1 MTPAAREREGI
12 RTGGDPFSPLAY
24 WSITPVA
31 WDIWLAGAAG
41 PVEIAARAAR
51 RFAEIA
57 RFARERSPFYAG
69 HYRSLPEEG
78 FEPHDLPP
86 VTRAALME
94 RFDEWVT
101 DADVTLDTA
110 SDFVSDPARA
120 GRPYLGRYAVWTSSG
135 SAGEPGLFVHD
146 AQALAVYDALE
157 MLRLGR
163 GLLAPGFLGSLLL
176 AGARYAMVAATG
188 GHFAGVASVERM
200 RLAAPALAD
209 RLRVFSLLDP
219 LPRLLEALN
228 AYQPSYIATYPSAA
242 NLLADERRAGR
253 LRIRPVVIWL
263 GGETLTPA
271 CRAEIAKSFQCR
283 ILEEYGASECMS
295 IACECE
301 RGRLHLNADW
311 MMIEA
316 VDRNYRPVAP
326 GKASHTALLTNLANR
341 VQPIIR
347 YDLGD
352 SIVFEPE
359 PCACGAPFPALRVQ
373 GRSDDVLA
381 FATGSGER
389 VELLPLVLTTVMEE
403 HAGVHRFQLIQ
414 AVPDALD
421 VRLEVP
427 QGASPEASWR
437 RVERA
442 LRDYLD
448 AQGLPA
454 VTLRFDPARVES
466 SGRTGKL
473 RRVLAARPG

>member
-1 MTPAAREREGI
+1 MTAHSDTFFVGS
-12 RTGGDPFSPLAY
+12 GSDPFSPLAY
-24 WSITPVA
+24 WSLTPVA
-31 WDIWLAGAAG
+31 WDIWLAGAVG
-41 PVEIAARAAR
+41 PEEIAARSAR
-51 RFAEIA
+51 RLAEIV
-57 RFARERSPFYAG
+57 RFARERSPFYAE
-69 HYRSLPEEG
+69 HYRSLPEAG
-78 FEPHDLPP
+78 FEPRDLPP

-101 DADVTLDTA
+101 DSDVTHDTA
-110 SDFVSDPARA
+110 NDFVADPARA

-135 SAGEPGLFVHD
+135 TAGEPGLFVHD

-163 GLLAPGFLGSLLL
+163 GLLAPGFLGSLLF
-176 AGARYAMVAATG
+176 AGARYALVAATG

-200 RLAAPALAD
+200 RLVAPALAD
-209 RLRVFSLLDP
+209 CLRVFSLLEP
-219 LPRLLEALN
+219 LPYLLEALN
-228 AYQPSYIATYPSAA
+228 AYQPTFIATYPSAA
-242 NLLADERRAGR
+242 NLLAAEQRAGR
-253 LRIRPVVIWL
+253 LRIRPAAVWL

-271 CRAEIAKSFQCR
+271 CRAAIGASFQCR

-295 IACECE
+295 IACECA

-352 SIVFEPE
+352 SVVFEPE
-359 PCACGAPFPALRVQ
+359 PCACGAPFPALRVE

-381 FATGSGER
+381 FASASGER
-389 VELLPLVLTTVMEE
+389 VELLPLVLTTVVEE

-414 AVPDALD
+414 AAPGALD

-427 QGASPEASWR
+427 QGASPEESWR

-454 VTLRFDPARVES
+454 VTLRFDPARLEP

-473 RRVLAARPG
+473 RRVRAARPG